1 MRRFGPRSVRGG
13 VSGGRGLSEA
23 PLKISVVIPHLNA
36 PENLATCLASLK
48 AGARVPDE
56 IIVVDNG
63 SDMLPEDACAGD
75 PRVTLLQELEAG
87 PGPARNKGSAAARG
101 DVLAFID
108 CDCVADAHW
117 LAVAERE
124 MLRGDRAV
132 LGGAVI
138 VRPKIAARRTAL
150 EAYEAEYSFRNDL
163 YVARQGFAATC
174 NMIVQYDI
182 FERVGSFAGIE
193 IAEDRDWGQRAGA
206 QGHAVE
212 YCNDMI
218 VYHPTRESFSE
229 LAVKWDRQLAHDY
242 HAAKARR
249 GGRWRFALK
258 ALALLASPVVELPRI
273 AMSKRL
279 QGAGERIGA
288 FAVLS
293 RIRWHRAWT
302 MLRLLA
308 GADPEHLTRAWG
320 AAQKK

>member
-1 MRRFGPRSVRGG
+1 M
-13 VSGGRGLSEA
+13 SEA

-36 PENLATCLASLK
+36 PENLAACLASLK
-48 AGARVPDE
+48 AGVRVPDE

-63 SDMLPEDACAGD
+63 SDALPEDACAGD
-75 PRVTLLQELEAG
+75 PRVTLLQEREAG

-124 MLRGDRAV
+124 ILRGDRAV

-150 EAYEAEYSFRNDL
+150 EAYEAEYAYRMDR
-163 YVARQGFAATC
+163 YIAAQGFTGTG
-174 NMIVQYDI
+174 NMIVRRTV
-182 FERVGSFAGIE
+182 FAAVGPFAGIAV
-193 IAEDRDWGQRAGA
+193 AEDRDWGQRAQA
-206 QGHAVE
+206 MGHAPTYVA
-212 YCNDMI
+212 DMV
-218 VYHPTRESFSE
+218 VYHPARESFSE

-249 GGRWRFALK
+249 GGRWRFAMK

-279 QGAGERIGA
+279 QGVGERIGA